1 MKKLLKIVAAALLL
15 IVILVGAGVFL
26 LVSRIDGIA
35 RGQIEKGATIAMG
48 VPVRLASVNVGLLGG
63 TFKMAGLE
71 VANPD
76 GYDNKHFLKLGSGGL
91 ALDYRSL
98 QTDVIEVPTL
108 TLEKI
113 EIDIAKKG
121 DKSNYGQIIDNLK
134 KFENKDE
141 PKPSDPDAGESKKF
155 VIRRLEIKDVRA
167 AVAYAPLAGA
177 EITADTKIPAI
188 VLNDVGSGGKPVS
201 MSELSNL
208 VIKAILESI
217 TNLDANIMPEE
228 LLADL
233 RSRLGNLESLEDL
246 GVTLSADLGSGLVDL
261 QDQAGQVLDDAV
273 KGLDKAK
280 DDVQDGVREVKD
292 TIKGILGG
300 G

>member
-1 MKKLLKIVAAALLL
+1 MKKLLKIVAAGLVLL
-15 IVILVGAGVFL
+15 VILVGAGVFL
-26 LVSRIDGIA
+26 LVSRIDGIV
-35 RGQIEKGATIAMG
+35 RGQIEKGATSAMG
-48 VPVRLASVNVGLLGG
+48 VPVKLASVNVGLLGG
-63 TFKMAGLE
+63 TFKMGGLE
-71 VANPD
+71 VSNPE
-76 GYDNKHFLKLGSGGL
+76 GYDNKHFLKLGSGGV
-91 ALDYRSL
+91 ALDYGSL
-98 QTDVIEVPTL
+98 QTDIIEVPTL

-121 DKSNYGQIIDNLK
+121 DKSNYGQIIENLK
-134 KFENKDE
+134 RFEDKGE
-141 PKPSDPDAGESKKF
+141 QKPTDPDAGESKKF

-177 EITADTKIPAI
+177 EVTADTKIPTI

-208 VIKAILESI
+208 IIKAILESI

-261 QDQAGQVLDDAV
+261 KDQAGQALDDAA

-280 DDVQDGVREVKD
+280 DEVEDGVREVKD